1 VNLGASPNAGAGL
14 NPDTG
19 AADPALVAALGSRDP
34 VRILPLLEGARL
46 LVAVI
51 AIPGE
56 DHASEGEM
64 ALAMLESASGER
76 ALPAFTSLDA
86 LTRWNAAG
94 RPVPRAAAEVVAYAL
109 AESLEAVVIDP
120 GAPHSWTLWRDAFA
134 PDSPDSPDSPDNPD
148 NPEDPDSPDNPEDPE
163 TGYVMPSWRPSR
175 KARQAA
181 SPYEVYAVDAPA
193 GSPAIAVFCPEGT
206 LDTAW
211 AERLLA
217 RCPIGTAVMALP
229 VDARERLVLIGKP
242 MARSRR

>member
-1 VNLGASPNAGAGL
+1 MNSGADL

-19 AADPALVAALGSRDP
+19 AADPALVAALGSGDP

-134 PDSPDSPDSPDNPD
+134 PDN
-148 NPEDPDSPDNPEDPE
+148 PDSPDNPEDPE
-163 TGYVMPSWRPSR
+163 SGYVMPSWRPNR
-175 KARQAA
+175 RACHAA

-193 GSPAIAVFCPEGT
+193 GSPAIAVICPEGT

-217 RCPIGTAVMALP
+217 RCPTGTAVMALP
-229 VDARERLVLIGKP
+229 VDAREQLVRIGKP
-242 MARSRR
+242 MAR